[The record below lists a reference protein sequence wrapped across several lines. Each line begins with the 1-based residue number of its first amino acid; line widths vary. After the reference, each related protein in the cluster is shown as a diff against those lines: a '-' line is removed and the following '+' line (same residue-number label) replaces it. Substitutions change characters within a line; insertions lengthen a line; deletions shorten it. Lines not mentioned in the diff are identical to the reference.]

1 MQTVLQQMLGYYKT
15 NTTED
20 KKNALKEV
28 VQEVALCG
36 LSRAGFFKHAAF
48 YGGTALRIFYGLD
61 RFSEDLDFSLVTPN
75 PDFPLNRYFSGLE
88 SELAALGLKFSIEEK
103 QKTVDSA
110 IKSAFLKGNT
120 REHILSIYDVQNI
133 GINPEEVIKI
143 KFEVDTNPPAFAQFE
158 NKYRMLPSPYQV
170 KLYDMS
176 SLFAGKIHAVICRS
190 WKNRVKGRDLYDYVF
205 YLSRQAKVNLPHLQA
220 RLEDSSAWKSG
231 ETLTLGKL
239 QEILKE
245 RFEMI
250 NYEQA
255 KQDVL
260 PFIVEPHKL
269 DLWSKDFFIDITK
282 NLQVAEK

>member
-88 SELAALGLKFSIEEK
+88 SEIAALGLKFSIEEK
-103 QKTVDSA
+103 QKTVDSV

-120 REHILSIYDVQNI
+120 KEHILSIYDVNNI
-133 GINPEEVIKI
+133 DINPDEVIKI

-158 NKYRMLPSPYQV
+158 NKYRLLPSPYQV

-220 RLEDSSAWKSG
+220 RLKDSGAWKNS

-239 QEILKE
+239 QEMLKE
-245 RFEMI
+245 RFEKI